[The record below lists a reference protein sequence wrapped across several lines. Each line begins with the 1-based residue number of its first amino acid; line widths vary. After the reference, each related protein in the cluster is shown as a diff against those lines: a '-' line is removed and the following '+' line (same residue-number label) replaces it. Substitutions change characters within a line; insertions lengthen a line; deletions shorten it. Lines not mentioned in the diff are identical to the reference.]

1 MSEKLDLYTSKL
13 SKMIQAETVSSFS
26 EPDLDKFKHFRS
38 LLKDLFPLVFKTCEM
53 EEFDGSLLLKWK
65 GVSSDKPSLLMNHY
79 DVVEATGEW
88 SHPAFSGE
96 VVDGKLYGRGTL
108 DDKGPLFAMLQG
120 IEEMIESGFTP
131 KNDIYIETGRNEET
145 DGRGADAISRALEE
159 RGIRID
165 FVLDEGGEIMY
176 DPLGGADGTFAVVGL
191 GEKCT
196 VDLKFTARSAGGHA
210 STPGKNTPLVRLGKF
225 MAEVDSKDLFKKSLS
240 PVIKN
245 MFKDMAPTVK
255 GPLGFVFAHPTF
267 FGPILKTVMPK
278 VSPAA
283 KALLQTTIA
292 FTMAKGSDG
301 DNVLPQEAYVIANM
315 RTSHH
320 EGLEHSIAAVK
331 KIADKYGLETEV
343 VSEPFESP
351 LSDVNSEQY
360 KLLKNII
367 KESFPN
373 VIPTTYIMNGASD
386 SKYFSRVSDNV
397 FRFAPFTIDGQQLS
411 SIHGLDENV
420 NIDTLEPAVN
430 FYRNLI
436 KEL

>member
-1 MSEKLDLYTSKL
+1 MSDKLDLYTTKL
-13 SKMIQAETVSSFS
+13 AKMIQVETVSSFS
-26 EPDLDKFKHFRS
+26 EPDLDKFKQFRA
-38 LLKDLFPLVFKTCEM
+38 LLKDLFPLTFKTCEM
-53 EEFDGSLLLKWK
+53 EEFEGSILLKWK
-65 GVSSDKPSLLMNHY
+65 GSSSEKPSLLMNHY
-79 DVVEATGEW
+79 DVVEATGDW
-88 SHPAFSGE
+88 KYPPFSGQ

-120 IEEMIESGFTP
+120 VEEMIEAGYTP
-131 KNDIYIETGRNEET
+131 KNDIYIESGRNEET
-145 DGRGADAISRALEE
+145 DGKGADAISKALAE

-165 FVLDEGGEIMY
+165 FVLDEGGEIMF

-196 VDLKFTARSAGGHA
+196 VDLRFIARSTGGHA

-255 GPLGFVFAHPTF
+255 GPLGFAFAHPTF
-267 FGPILKTVMPK
+267 FGPILKGVMPK

-283 KALLQTTIA
+283 KALLETTIA

-320 EGLEHSIAAVK
+320 EGLKHSIEAVK

-343 VSEPFESP
+343 MGEPFESP

-360 KLLKNII
+360 KMLKEVI